1 MGGWGR
7 VPFSRNFKWMSI
19 HCASRKHCILIHS
32 EALNT
37 HLGSIMYASILKHLL
52 LISPDL
58 MPSLLQRGGLCPRT
72 CLCWSKA
79 LTTDPDRTHYCS
91 SFTIHEICSDQY
103 MRCVVINMKSEINT
117 CVHKCIRYILYMH
130 IYMYIHIYIHI
141 CDQYMRCIVSQM
153 SCFTDVLWSN
163 ALTHVVR
170 LTTTARCIVCNHMYC
185 V

>member
-1 MGGWGR
+1 MLQNQQYSSKCWEVRGWGR

-91 SFTIHEICSDQY
+91 SFTIHEICSF
-103 MRCVVINMKSEINT
+103 T
-117 CVHKCIRYILYMH
+117 
-130 IYMYIHIYIHI
+130 IHEMC

-163 ALTHVVR
+163 ALTHVVC

-185 V
+185 VWPDVLCLSTTAREIYCV